1 MTMDTTARDAALRIT
16 GAWRVVRETQTGQ
29 TAHRIGTVHV
39 ENLFSGHKVYGVTL
53 CGSDFEITDRQV
65 WWLAELDE
73 VKSRYGVD
81 YIPPC
86 KRCAAAWRK
95 LQREAE

>member
-1 MTMDTTARDAALRIT
+1 MDTTAQEAALRIT
-16 GAWRVVRETQTGQ
+16 SAWRVIRETQTGQ

-65 WWLAELDE
+65 WCLADADKL
-73 VKSRYGVD
+73 VAGI
-81 YIPPC
+81 IPSC

-95 LQREAE
+95 LQREAD